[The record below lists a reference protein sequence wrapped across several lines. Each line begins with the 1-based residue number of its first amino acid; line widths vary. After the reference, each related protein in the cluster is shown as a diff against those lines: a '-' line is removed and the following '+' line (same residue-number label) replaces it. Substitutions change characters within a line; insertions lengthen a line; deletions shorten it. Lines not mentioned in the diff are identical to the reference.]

1 MSSRIEQIITE
12 IEDYIDNCRFQPLS
26 KTNIVVNKDE
36 IEELLTELRLKT
48 PDEIT
53 KYQKI
58 IANRDAI
65 LVDAKQKADAMLQK
79 AMDQTSALVS
89 EHEIM
94 QQAYVQANEVVQ
106 KATKQAQAILD
117 SATNDANNI
126 RMGAMQYTDDCL
138 GDLQNIIT
146 HSMEN
151 ITNRY
156 NEYMKSLQTSLDV
169 VVANRSELNPPEEP
183 DMENLAANAGGV
195 NVIGSDNDDDF
206 EDYTVQLD
214 M

>member
-1 MSSRIEQIITE
+1 MNSRIEQIITE

-36 IEELLTELRLKT
+36 IEELLAELRLKT
-48 PDEIT
+48 PDEIK

-65 LVDAKQKADAMLQK
+65 LLEAKQKGDAMLQE
-79 AMDQTSALVS
+79 AMAQTSALVS

-126 RMGAMQYTDDCL
+126 RMGAMQYTDDIL
-138 GDLQNIIT
+138 RNLEISISHAMDSAKAR
-146 HSMEN
+146 HEN
-151 ITNRY
+151 
-156 NEYMKSLQTSLDV
+156 YMSSLQEFYDV
-169 VVANRSELNPPEEP
+169 VSSNRAELNPAAE
-183 DMENLAANAGGV
+183 DAVSDNTENLPK
-195 NVIGSDNDDDF
+195 IDISSDM
-206 EDYTVQLD
+206 LK
-214 M
+214 